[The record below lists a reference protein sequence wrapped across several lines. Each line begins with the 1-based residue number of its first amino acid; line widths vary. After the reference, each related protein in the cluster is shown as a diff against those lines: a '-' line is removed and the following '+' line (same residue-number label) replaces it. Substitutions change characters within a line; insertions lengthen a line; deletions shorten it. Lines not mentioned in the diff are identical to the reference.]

1 VATTVRGTQARVE
14 AARQLWEK
22 LGKRPLVATVS
33 SFIRH
38 NGITTAAA
46 LAFYFLMS
54 LFPFLIFLASALA
67 LLPISH
73 LSARMAQLAAHFVP
87 KDAMPVVDSVLAAT
101 MHTNH
106 RLLSIGF
113 LLAVVSASSAIVEM
127 AFAFNIIYEVTETRP
142 FWRRRLEAVYMTFA
156 VGGMT
161 FVAVIAMLLGP
172 HLVGEIARVFDVNQ
186 TFVALWPFIRHVLA
200 VACALASIELLY
212 YLGPDRKHTLRE
224 QLPGSVFAVVVWIAS
239 TLGLGIYLSD
249 FGNLNAMYGTLASF
263 IVLMIWLQISAMAI
277 LLGAALNAELARAK
291 QARAGVARSQ

>member
-1 VATTVRGTQARVE
+1 
-14 AARQLWEK
+14 
-22 LGKRPLVATVS
+22 
-33 SFIRH
+33 
-38 NGITTAAA
+38 
-46 LAFYFLMS
+46 
-54 LFPFLIFLASALA
+54 
-67 LLPISH
+67 
-73 LSARMAQLAAHFVP
+73 
-87 KDAMPVVDSVLAAT
+87 
-101 MHTNH
+101 
-106 RLLSIGF
+106 
-113 LLAVVSASSAIVEM
+113 
-127 AFAFNIIYEVTETRP
+127 
-142 FWRRRLEAVYMTFA
+142 MTFA

>member
-1 VATTVRGTQARVE
+1 
-14 AARQLWEK
+14 
-22 LGKRPLVATVS
+22 
-33 SFIRH
+33 
-38 NGITTAAA
+38 
-46 LAFYFLMS
+46 
-54 LFPFLIFLASALA
+54 
-67 LLPISH
+67 
-73 LSARMAQLAAHFVP
+73 
-87 KDAMPVVDSVLAAT
+87 
-101 MHTNH
+101 
-106 RLLSIGF
+106 
-113 LLAVVSASSAIVEM
+113 
-127 AFAFNIIYEVTETRP
+127 
-142 FWRRRLEAVYMTFA
+142 
-156 VGGMT
+156 
-161 FVAVIAMLLGP
+161 
-172 HLVGEIARVFDVNQ
+172 VFDVNQ